1 MRYVAL
7 QGLHDWHVHD
17 TTTNT
22 RVDFLSCVDEVDA
35 SRHAGML
42 NRLYAGVIASRAQL
56 AQTSAHV
63 GSSFDDPAGGRNGEH
78 LAE

>member
-7 QGLHDWHVHD
+7 QGLYDWHVYD
-17 TTTNT
+17 TTTKT
-22 RVDFLSCVDEVDA
+22 RVDFLSCVDEADA
-35 SRHAGML
+35 SKHAGIL
-42 NRLYAGVIASRAQL
+42 NRLYAGIIASRAWV
-56 AQTSAHV
+56 AQTGAHV